1 MLSVED
7 IVALILVLALLVGQS
22 VRVGLLEGL
31 RVGPLIG
38 PGLLVGPGLLAGPG
52 LMVGPDLE
60 DLRLLGIES
69 LRPQPLL

>member
-1 MLSVED
+1 MLSVGD

-22 VRVGLLEGL
+22 LRVGLLEGL

-38 PGLLVGPGLLAGPG
+38 SGLLAGPG

-60 DLRLLGIES
+60 DLRLLGIKF
-69 LRPQPLL
+69 LCLQPLL